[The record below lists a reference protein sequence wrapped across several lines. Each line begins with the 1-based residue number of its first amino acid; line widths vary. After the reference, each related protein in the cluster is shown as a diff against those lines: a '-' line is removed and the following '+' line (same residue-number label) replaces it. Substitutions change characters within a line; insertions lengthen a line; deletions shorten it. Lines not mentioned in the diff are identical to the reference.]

1 MCDPRPGPRCSAH
14 TAQQLSRAQKRCAR
28 ARDTAER
35 SPDDRRARQRLA
47 RAEEYLQR
55 KQEAYDSSPRGQREL
70 VAQISSAPEPTASE
84 IDSLRTRLSVGR
96 ATRIQQQRSLARVNG
111 LSAQLEAE
119 EIARALRRVRHPAG
133 YGRHP
138 LVLPSDVVGFLVQGD
153 LERADDVRYLTLWRD
168 GATGE
173 IEVFATEVVT
183 SAARARR
190 LASEPGRRGFWD
202 AQTATAIGAEVSLL
216 YIAPGDALGA
226 IAAER
231 ARQKASTE

>member
-70 VAQISSAPEPTASE
+70 VAQISSAPEPTAS
-84 IDSLRTRLSVGR
+84 
-96 ATRIQQQRSLARVNG
+96 TRIQQQRSLARVNG

-138 LVLPSDVVGFLVQGD
+138 LVLPFDVVGFLVQGD

>member
-70 VAQISSAPEPTASE
+70 VAQISSAPEPTAS
-84 IDSLRTRLSVGR
+84 
-96 ATRIQQQRSLARVNG
+96 TRIQQQRSLARVNG

-202 AQTATAIGAEVSLL
+202 AQTAYRDRRRGE
-216 YIAPGDALGA
+216 PALH
-226 IAAER
+226 R
-231 ARQKASTE
+231 SR

>member
-14 TAQQLSRAQKRCAR
+14 TAQQLSRALTRCAR
-28 ARDTAER
+28 ARVTVER
-35 SPDDRRARQRLA
+35 APDDRRARQRLA
-47 RAEEYLQR
+47 RAEEYLRR
-55 KQEAYDSSPRGQREL
+55 KQDAYDSSPRGQREL
-70 VAQISSAPEPTASE
+70 VSQISDAPEPTAPE

-111 LSAQLEAE
+111 LSAQHEAE

-138 LVLPSDVVGFLVQGD
+138 VVLPSDVIGFLVQAD
-153 LERADDVRYLTLWRD
+153 LDRSDSVQYLTLWRNE
-168 GATGE
+168 ATGE
-173 IEVFATEVVT
+173 IEVFATELET
-183 SAARARR
+183 SAAHARR
-190 LASEPGRRGFWD
+190 LASEQGRRGFWD
-202 AQTATAIGAEVSLL
+202 AQTATAIGAEMSLL

-231 ARQKASTE
+231 ARQKAITE